1 MSAHKP
7 TDPPHSTGYLALFM
21 PFLSLQ
27 TSVPLTPSQREELL
41 PPLSRLVAEG
51 IGKPEQYVMIT
62 ISDAGIRMAG
72 APGPAAY
79 VDVRSIGGLNRA
91 VNRQLSEQIGA
102 LLQERLGIPPKRIY
116 LGFTNVSAENWGWNG
131 TTFG

>member
-1 MSAHKP
+1 
-7 TDPPHSTGYLALFM
+7 M

-41 PPLSRLVAEG
+41 SPLSRLVAEC

-62 ISDAGIRMAG
+62 ISDAAIRMAG
-72 APGPAAY
+72 APGLAAY
-79 VDVRSIGGLNRA
+79 VEVRSIGGLNRT
-91 VNRQLSEQIGA
+91 VNRQLSEQIGV
-102 LLQERLGIPPKRIY
+102 LLQERLGIPPERLY
-116 LGFTNVSAENWGWNG
+116 LGFTSVSAENWGWNG

>member
-1 MSAHKP
+1 
-7 TDPPHSTGYLALFM
+7 M

-41 PPLSRLVAEG
+41 SPLSRLVAEG

-62 ISDAGIRMAG
+62 ISEAALQMAG
-72 APGPAAY
+72 TSGPAAY
-79 VDVRSIGGLNRA
+79 VEVRSIGGLSRA
-91 VNRQLSEQIGA
+91 VNRQLSEQISA
-102 LLQERLGIPPKRIY
+102 LLQERLGIPPERLY
-116 LGFTNVSAENWGWNG
+116 LGFTHVSAENWGWNG